1 MSLMFKE
8 MNWLFLDMQLI
19 HEWSIVIQL
28 MALLR
33 VHRSWFGWIQFGSNW
48 IHIILLESLSLV

>member
-1 MSLMFKE
+1 MILVFRE

-19 HEWSIVIQL
+19 HEWFIVIQL

-33 VHRSWFGWIQFGSNW
+33 AHRSWFGSLFSDW
-48 IHIILLESLSLV
+48 IHIILLESVSLI